1 MSQSAS
7 DRAVRKAL
15 LQAHAEVER
24 IELAR
29 SIAVVREAVQPR
41 SLLQRVLPFKLGG
54 GGANRH
60 SGSSPGLFSQIG
72 SQVTTFY
79 NRYPLLWSS
88 VGSVL
93 FRRTRFGRLF
103 KLAGVALAVQRG
115 LRGSRDVRRRSSR

>member
-7 DRAVRKAL
+7 DRAIRKAL

-41 SLLQRVLPFKLGG
+41 TLLQRMLPFKLGG
-54 GGANRH
+54 GGGQS
-60 SGSSPGLFSQIG
+60 SGLPGLFSQIG
-72 SQVTTFY
+72 SQVSTFY

-88 VGSVL
+88 VGSVM

-115 LRGSRDVRRRSSR
+115 LKGSRPVRRAPR

>member
-1 MSQSAS
+1 MSQSTS
-7 DRAVRKAL
+7 DRAIRKAL

-41 SLLQRVLPFKLGG
+41 SILQRMLPFRLGG
-54 GGANRH
+54 GA
-60 SGSSPGLFSQIG
+60 SQGSHAGHPSEPGLFSQIS

-115 LRGSRDVRRRSSR
+115 LRGSRRGPRR